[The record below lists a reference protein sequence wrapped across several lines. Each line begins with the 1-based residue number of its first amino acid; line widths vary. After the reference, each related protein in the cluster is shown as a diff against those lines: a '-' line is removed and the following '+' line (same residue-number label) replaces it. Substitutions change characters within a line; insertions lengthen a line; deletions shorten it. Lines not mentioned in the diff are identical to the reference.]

1 MFNIALLTYF
11 HPKWK
16 FVWYIIGLFPP
27 QTVYFERVL
36 FFIIAHFQ
44 GSNSKRIYWQGDI
57 GKYLNNFTAFIIT
70 SYDNNSNWIKIII
83 NNLLSRKNSELNKI
97 Y

>member
-1 MFNIALLTYF
+1 MFGTLLVYS
-11 HPKWK
+11 HPKLSILSE
-16 FVWYIIGLFPP
+16 F
-27 QTVYFERVL
+27 L

-83 NNLLSRKNSELNKI
+83 NNLLSRKNSELNK
-97 Y
+97 